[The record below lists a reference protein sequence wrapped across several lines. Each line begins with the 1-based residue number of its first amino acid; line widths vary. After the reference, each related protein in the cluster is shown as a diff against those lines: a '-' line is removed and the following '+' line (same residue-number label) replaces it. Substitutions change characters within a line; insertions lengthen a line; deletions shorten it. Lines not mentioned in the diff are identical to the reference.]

1 MNVVGEYI
9 DGMNRIFKTSME
21 RADPR
26 VSSMFLMSSVNGLL
40 YVIIAYLTLVHYGL
54 KFMKGRNPF
63 RINGL
68 VVAYDWIMVVMNAY
82 MLYESVAVA
91 FNENYSLYCQKVDYS
106 SNPNALRLARAI
118 WLFHISKVV
127 ECLDTFF
134 FIIRGRTHL
143 VTWLHVYHHCTMIPI
158 TWAGV
163 KWAAGGEIFQPVAV
177 NCTIHVIMYSY
188 YAFAALGPKW
198 RKYLWWKRYLTM
210 LQMIQFSYGMLYS
223 YISLYNQCG
232 LKEFVYYFNLFYQ
245 ASLLLLFYNH
255 YHHAYHKSKN
265 QKLCKATDDNSID
278 IHTNGNIKKDE

>member
-9 DGMNRIFKTSME
+9 DWMNRIFKTSME

-40 YVIIAYLTLVHYGL
+40 YVIIAYLILVHYGL
-54 KFMKGRNPF
+54 KFMKGRDPF

-68 VVAYDWIMVVMNAY
+68 VFVYDWIMVVMNAY
-82 MLYESVAVA
+82 MVYESIAVA
-91 FNENYSLYCQKVDYS
+91 CNENYSLYCQKVDYS
-106 SNPNALRLARAI
+106 SNPNALRLVRAI
-118 WLFHISKVV
+118 WLFHISKVI

-163 KWAAGGEIFQPVAV
+163 KWVAGGEIFQPVAV
-177 NCTIHVIMYSY
+177 NCMIHVIMYSY

-210 LQMIQFSYGMLYS
+210 LQMVCSFFR
-223 YISLYNQCG
+223 
-232 LKEFVYYFNLFYQ
+232 K
-245 ASLLLLFYNH
+245 
-255 YHHAYHKSKN
+255 
-265 QKLCKATDDNSID
+265 
-278 IHTNGNIKKDE
+278 